1 MLDPVNRLHVDALG
15 DREITTEIVLRLTR
29 EAFHF
34 ILTRK
39 RLGRGCGLEFRL
51 ALIGFGNV
59 GQGLARILRD
69 KGRIIRERYGLDC
82 KIVAISDPIK
92 GSVYDEGGLDPATLL
107 ALVEKDGHVNNYPG
121 GVKGLDS
128 LETIRGTDSNVVVE
142 VTPTNVETGEP
153 GLTHIR
159 TALEVGKH
167 VVTSNKGPIALAYR
181 ELMALAEK
189 KGVILRFEG
198 TVLSGTPAISL
209 ATEALA
215 GADVLEVKG
224 IVNGTTNFI
233 LTKMENGLS
242 YEDALREAQRL
253 GYAEA
258 DPTADVEGWDAAVK
272 LVILAN
278 VVMGADIT
286 LRDVEREG
294 ITGVTREDVEV
305 ALRDGQR
312 IKLIASARRE
322 GSRVIARVAPT
333 GVPLTHPLANV
344 MGAMNALTLVT
355 DHLGEVTVVGP
366 GAGRVETGQAILSD
380 LLAIHRLLR

>member
-1 MLDPVNRLHVDALG
+1 M
-15 DREITTEIVLRLTR
+15 
-29 EAFHF
+29 
-34 ILTRK
+34 
-39 RLGRGCGLEFRL
+39 EFRL

-107 ALVEKDGHVNNYPG
+107 ALVEKDGHINNYPG

-128 LETIRGTDSNVVVE
+128 LETIRETDTNVVVE

-181 ELMALAEK
+181 ELMALAEE
-189 KGVILRFEG
+189 KGAILRFEG

-233 LTKMENGLS
+233 LTKMEEGMS

-286 LRDVEREG
+286 LGDVEREG

-312 IKLIASARRE
+312 IKLIASAKRE

-333 GVPLTHPLANV
+333 GVPLTHPLASV
-344 MGAMNALTLVT
+344 MGATNALTLVT
-355 DHLGEVTVVGP
+355 DHLGEVTIVGP

>member
-286 LRDVEREG
+286 LQDVEREG

>member
-1 MLDPVNRLHVDALG
+1 M
-15 DREITTEIVLRLTR
+15 
-29 EAFHF
+29 
-34 ILTRK
+34 
-39 RLGRGCGLEFRL
+39 EFRL

-128 LETIRGTDSNVVVE
+128 LETIRGTDTNVVVE

-181 ELMALAEK
+181 ELMTLAEE
-189 KGVILRFEG
+189 KGAILRFEG

-233 LTKMENGLS
+233 LTKMEEGMS

-294 ITGVTREDVEV
+294 ITGVTREDVED

-333 GVPLTHPLANV
+333 RVPLTHPLASV
-344 MGAMNALTLVT
+344 MGATNALTLVT
-355 DHLGEVTVVGP
+355 DHLGEVTIVGP